1 METMWNFDAQ
11 GVRCVRW
18 QDLFAARRFLGVSW
32 RVSRANTR
40 GQGKVGG
47 KMGSWDGI
55 EVPGSIAGAA
65 VLRSFCMSPR
75 RSFWAHYNNKWMANL
90 LLSGGNPP
98 EDTYTSTNRKYKYS
112 F

>member
-1 METMWNFDAQ
+1 VELRSR

-65 VLRSFCMSPR
+65 VSFR
-75 RSFWAHYNNKWMANL
+75 VIYIIIKINKVAVT
-90 LLSGGNPP
+90 
-98 EDTYTSTNRKYKYS
+98 EV
-112 F
+112 